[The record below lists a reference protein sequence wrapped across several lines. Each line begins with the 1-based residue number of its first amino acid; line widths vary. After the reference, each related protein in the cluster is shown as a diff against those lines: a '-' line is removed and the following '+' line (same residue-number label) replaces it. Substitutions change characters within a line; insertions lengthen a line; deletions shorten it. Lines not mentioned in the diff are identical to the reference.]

1 MSFSFLLPILVTA
14 VGVFL
19 LIKLRF
25 FFILHPLRTAGEF
38 LSGLKDRD
46 ARRSF
51 SLALAGTLGVGNI
64 FGVSAGIM
72 IGGEGSLFWLF
83 LSSIFSAVIKYAEVL
98 LVFDGGGA
106 EGGMAALLSRT
117 LRHGKLL
124 SPIYAGLTVV
134 LSLFMGASMQTQA
147 LCDIASQTLRIGPL
161 ITVVILV
168 LLLLPALLGGARK
181 IENIT
186 EIVIPLTTIIYII
199 MCFTVIGL
207 NFLHLPGAFLRII
220 SSAFSFKSAAGGI
233 TALAIKEGFAR
244 GILSNEAGVGTSA
257 LAHSRSMGRSPH
269 LAGLFGMCEV
279 LFDTTILCPL
289 TGIAILVSVENFSA
303 FKTPMALVFAAF
315 SSSIGRVSSLLLPI
329 IFAFAYSTLICW
341 FYYGVECCRIY
352 FGGHKGCYLVIFIL
366 CTFFSGF
373 FPPMPLIY
381 ITDFVLLLMACMTL
395 SAILKKS
402 DRIRVLS
409 NNKELP

>member
-1 MSFSFLLPILVTA
+1 MSFSFVLPILVTA

-168 LLLLPALLGGARK
+168 LLLLPALLGGVRK

-186 EIVIPLTTIIYII
+186 EIVIPLTTIVYII

-366 CTFFSGF
+366 CAFFSGF